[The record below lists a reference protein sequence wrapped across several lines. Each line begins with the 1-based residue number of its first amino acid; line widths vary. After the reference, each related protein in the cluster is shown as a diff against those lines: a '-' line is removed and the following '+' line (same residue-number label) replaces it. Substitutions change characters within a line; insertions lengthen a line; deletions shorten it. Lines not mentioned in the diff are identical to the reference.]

1 MKGAV
6 DTGLVL
12 LKKGEGIKSAE
23 ISRLWDDFVQNGSLR
38 TKEGAAIFRDI
49 ISLDSR
55 HPKALLEKGKVLEAL
70 KMQDRRYG
78 GIAVVTDLKDLRLRL
93 KGIQRRDESN
103 ALPYYYQGRVEEE
116 LGNEDEAILMYR
128 RSLSLNPQYFPTWIH
143 LRDLM
148 KTRVRTAGDT
158 IEMESIE
165 RKINLFGMDTIP
177 ASSWKLRSR
186 KKDITTWSAPFRCE
200 HLLAGAEIGFETEK
214 EGAWKLMADGRFV
227 TAWKGS
233 KKGNAGIDIPAGE
246 HEMELVYFGTITEL
260 EKRHVGVRLS
270 LLSLLGG

>member
-1 MKGAV
+1 MQDQRDGQLADFADLKNIRW
-6 DTGLVL
+6 L
-12 LKKGEGIKSAE
+12 LK
-23 ISRLWDDFVQNGSLR
+23 D
-38 TKEGAAIFRDI
+38 
-49 ISLDSR
+49 
-55 HPKALLEKGKVLEAL
+55 
-70 KMQDRRYG
+70 M
-78 GIAVVTDLKDLRLRL
+78 
-93 KGIQRRDESN
+93 QRRDESK

-116 LGNEDEAILMYR
+116 LGNEDGAILMYR

-200 HLLAGAEIGFETEK
+200 HLLAGAEIGFEQ
-214 EGAWKLMADGRFV
+214 
-227 TAWKGS
+227 
-233 KKGNAGIDIPAGE
+233 KKRVPGN
-246 HEMELVYFGTITEL
+246 
-260 EKRHVGVRLS
+260 
-270 LLSLLGG
+270 